1 MQLKLTVSDICKF
14 YGGSAVLQGCSYS
27 FEQSGVYVLMGK
39 NGSGKSTFL
48 RIAALLEMPDAGNV
62 AYFSNGIAQ
71 AHDIELRRKIT
82 LVLPKIGMFNS
93 SVYHNAAYGLKV
105 RGISGQAQAQRVSEV
120 LNFVGLRHKIRQN
133 ALTLSSGET
142 QRLGIA
148 RAIAIE
154 PDVLFLDEP
163 TAFIDDDNTRIIE
176 NIILELKKEQKTVII
191 MTTHDHLQAKRLG
204 DAMILMNK
212 GQLHDS
218 LLSPHV

>member
-1 MQLKLTVSDICKF
+1 MRPELTVSDICKA

-27 FEQSGVYVLMGK
+27 FDQSGVYVLMGK

-48 RIAALLEMPDAGNV
+48 RIAALLEMPDAGKV
-62 AYFSNGIAQ
+62 IYSSNGIAQ
-71 AHDIELRRKIT
+71 AHDMELRRKIT
-82 LVLPKIGMFNS
+82 LVLPKIGIFNS

-105 RGISGQAQAQRVSEV
+105 RGIKGEAQDRRVKEV
-120 LNFVGLRHKIRQN
+120 LNFVGLSHKIRQN

-154 PDVLFLDEP
+154 PDFLFLDEP
-163 TAFIDDDNTRIIE
+163 TAFIDDDNTQIIE
-176 NIILELKKEQKTVII
+176 NIILELKNEQKTVII

-204 DAMILMNK
+204 DSIILMNK
-212 GQLHDS
+212 GRLHDS